1 MANREALRDLQS
13 RLAHKLEVA
22 KTTTVSASWLAVEAA
37 GGHFLFPLRQ
47 SGEIFPLP
55 ALQPVAYTQDW
66 FLGVASLRGGL
77 YGVVDFGGYLGA
89 ASGPASSA
97 IAASEA
103 RLVTLNGLLEL
114 NCALLVDR
122 LGGLRN
128 PEAFSAQDPPPA
140 GAPAY
145 FGHCY
150 TDAAGL
156 RWQEINLQ
164 LLCTQERFVQI
175 SA

>member
-47 SGEIFPLP
+47 SGEIFPL
-55 ALQPVAYTQDW
+55 AGLQPVAYTQGW

-77 YGVVDFGGYLGA
+77 YGVVDFGNYLGA
-89 ASGPASSA
+89 ASSTATGSTD
-97 IAASEA
+97 A

-128 PEAFSAQDPPPA
+128 PDAFSAQDAPPPD
-140 GAPAY
+140 APAY